1 MVSLQ
6 QFVNLLFGPLK
17 LSRSEEGP
25 TWSVLKKSVLKNFAT
40 KNLQRKHLRWRLF
53 LNKVAGIMPT
63 IVLKERLQH
72 MRFPVHF
79 AKCLREP
86 FYRTTP
92 GCCFWICF
100 NQTFKICSVS
110 PFKNQKICSCFWLNI
125 YFSRKNRISGLSLKN
140 HTKNKNFC

>member
-6 QFVNLLFGPLK
+6 QFVNLLFGPMK

-25 TWSVLKKSVLKNFAT
+25 TWSVLKKSVLKNFA
-40 KNLQRKHLRWRLF
+40 KFKKHLRWRLF

-63 IVLKERLQH
+63 TVLKKRLQY

-79 AKCLREP
+79 AKCLRAP

-110 PFKNQKICSCFWLNI
+110 PFKNQKICFCFWLNI
-125 YFSRKNRISGLSLKN
+125 HFSIKCRISGLS
-140 HTKNKNFC
+140 

>member
-92 GCCFWICF
+92 GCCFWIF
-100 NQTFKICSVS
+100 LIKPLKYVLFPRLRIKKFVPVS
-110 PFKNQKICSCFWLNI
+110 GSTYIFQEKTESQGYL
-125 YFSRKNRISGLSLKN
+125 
-140 HTKNKNFC
+140 